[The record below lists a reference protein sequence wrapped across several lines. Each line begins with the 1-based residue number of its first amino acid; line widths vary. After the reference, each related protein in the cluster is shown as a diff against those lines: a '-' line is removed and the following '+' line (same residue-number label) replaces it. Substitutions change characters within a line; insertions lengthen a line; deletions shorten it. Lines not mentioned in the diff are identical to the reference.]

1 MREFPVTRQSLEG
14 KRWLRGRGVPYD
26 SNRKQWASGPWL
38 EVILYNEQESE
49 AFVEDQ
55 TLLAL
60 INS

>member
-26 SNRKQWASGPWL
+26 SDRKQWASGPWL

-49 AFVEDQ
+49 ACVEDQ
-55 TLLAL
+55 TL
-60 INS
+60 